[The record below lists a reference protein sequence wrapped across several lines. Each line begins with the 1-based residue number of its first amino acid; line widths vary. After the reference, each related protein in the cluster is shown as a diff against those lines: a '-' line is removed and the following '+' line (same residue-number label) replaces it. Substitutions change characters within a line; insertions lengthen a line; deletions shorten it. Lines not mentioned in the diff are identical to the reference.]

1 MTRFAKKETCPSSHT
16 LSGYASDALPPL
28 ARRTADAHL
37 RACDFCA
44 AEVRLLARA
53 VAPAGSTAEAADVP
67 PLPLALRLFAESRL
81 AEVNAPSSVKVA
93 A

>member
-16 LSGYASDALPPL
+16 LSDYAADALPPL
-28 ARRTADAHL
+28 ARRAARAHL

-44 AEVRLLARA
+44 AEVSLLARDA
-53 VAPAGSTAEAADVP
+53 STQVAADAPAAP

-81 AEVNAPSSVKVA
+81 AEVNASSSVKIA

>member
-16 LSGYASDALPPL
+16 LSDYSSDALPPL
-28 ARRTADAHL
+28 ARRAAAAHL

-44 AEVRLLARA
+44 AELRLLARDA
-53 VAPAGSTAEAADVP
+53 ATQVAADAPAVT
-67 PLPLALRLFAESRL
+67 PLPLALRLFGEARL
-81 AEVNAPSSVKVA
+81 AEANAAASSVKIA